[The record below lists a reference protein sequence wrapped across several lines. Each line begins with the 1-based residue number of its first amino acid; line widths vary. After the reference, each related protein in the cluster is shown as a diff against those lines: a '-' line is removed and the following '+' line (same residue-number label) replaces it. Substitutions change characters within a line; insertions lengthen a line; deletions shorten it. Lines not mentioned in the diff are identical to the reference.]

1 MAGFFYHFHFYS
13 INPSNPSLYKNSNI
27 LPAYNLMFTRLTC
40 RYRLHF
46 ITFSLILLWL
56 LNDQH
61 ELLTE
66 KLRKKA
72 KPFTG
77 SFARPRSYFSAQLTY
92 LNPSY
97 LSHLRNQTVQISK
110 TIFPFKEGLDPGWK
124 LRNQNTL
131 KRLLDC
137 QSHLPDSNCQE
148 KDNHIILLGTVH
160 FSRVVEGVFNEKA
173 SFPSGEGIC
182 KGGSITLGSGSVEV
196 PIFDN

>member
-1 MAGFFYHFHFYS
+1 
-13 INPSNPSLYKNSNI
+13 
-27 LPAYNLMFTRLTC
+27 MFTRLTC

-148 KDNHIILLGTVH
+148 KDNHITGLWKGFLMKRHPFLLAREYGRKH
-160 FSRVVEGVFNEKA
+160 Y
-173 SFPSGEGIC
+173 SGLWI
-182 KGGSITLGSGSVEV
+182 S
-196 PIFDN
+196 